1 MSLLGS
7 RLILIFDLSFSMV
20 ELIGSMEATY
30 SINTFSSGARPKDVI
45 HNWRMR
51 ARLTFIEW
59 QLNRYSPLS
68 NMAWSQCIDE
78 RLLGLKTK
86 RLIAKRID
94 ASATDAEKSSAPLGA
109 SVSLIYWWVCN
120 SNEVP
125 LFHEGALKKK
135 EIEIGVENGDLDR
148 DF

>member
-45 HNWRMR
+45 QNWRMR

-59 QLNRYSPLS
+59 QLNRYSPSS

-78 RLLGLKTK
+78 GLLGLKTK

-125 LFHEGALKKK
+125 LFHEGALKK
-135 EIEIGVENGDLDR
+135 EWDWDR
-148 DF
+148 RGEWRPR